1 VETSQEAKAAVLA
14 EAALNEPLDSLS
26 IELRRISAEI
36 QSINS
41 GFQAQ
46 MQQLLAVVRASMERE
61 YESRLQKS
69 LSEIRE
75 QIRIETQ
82 KELDQKFQDVKRE
95 IGRVTVQIQEIAKKI
110 AVMLDDPSVPLTK
123 VIHKRTEQSLLK
135 TYLEGLQ
142 FCIGNEAQATAARAK
157 L

>member
-46 MQQLLAVVRASMERE
+46 MQHLLAVVRASMERE

-69 LSEIRE
+69 LSEMRE
-75 QIRIETQ
+75 QFRIETQ

-95 IGRVTVQIQEIAKKI
+95 IGRVTVQIEEIAKEI

-142 FCIGNEAQATAARAK
+142 FSIGNEAQATAARAK